1 MASGDCRNIQP
12 FSRRALL
19 SVGGVLGSIAIFLPL
34 GGAFCQTTRFVRI
47 EEFGGAAKAGFDNT
61 APLRRAMETLSGSG
75 GTVLLGPGEY
85 QFASSTL
92 LRQGAI
98 KRPSGV
104 TLQGAGASHTTVRI
118 IGSSVINQLFDASGS
133 SQVFTRQITFI
144 GNGVKAENAP
154 YAGALMVAK
163 LPASAQSDMSEI
175 FLQDCLVDN
184 FGSATWVLFEND
196 CPVHSIRHVGST
208 GCKWI
213 SRPGNAPGAG
223 DIGVPGHF
231 IYLYGYRGPIEQVLI
246 DDVSMDAAYIKGG
259 VAMIG
264 DINGGRVSV
273 SSISNA
279 GQFVANVGA
288 TPDGP
293 GAYAVVLYRKP
304 SGEPRNLEVSIDR
317 LDNVYSVGIYSA
329 GAHSNRYHIGSAWG
343 QRDTRDAT
351 LYKGILAIQGGHAI
365 DAQIDSVTDSLRV
378 LMISID
384 GGQRLGATAGNAGIS
399 VNLADVRS
407 TRGAH
412 DITIGAG
419 GSPRAGGVRI
429 TGERSGPAEVG
440 VDLRAARGTILQD
453 IDLGSLSSS
462 GAMHPIQ
469 IGSAAGQIIRV
480 TMPR

>member
-223 DIGVPGHF
+223 ETAERTRPVC
-231 IYLYGYRGPIEQVLI
+231 R
-246 DDVSMDAAYIKGG
+246 
-259 VAMIG
+259 
-264 DINGGRVSV
+264 R
-273 SSISNA
+273 
-279 GQFVANVGA
+279 
-288 TPDGP
+288 
-293 GAYAVVLYRKP
+293 R
-304 SGEPRNLEVSIDR
+304 
-317 LDNVYSVGIYSA
+317 SA
-329 GAHSNRYHIGSAWG
+329 
-343 QRDTRDAT
+343 
-351 LYKGILAIQGGHAI
+351 
-365 DAQIDSVTDSLRV
+365 
-378 LMISID
+378 
-384 GGQRLGATAGNAGIS
+384 
-399 VNLADVRS
+399 
-407 TRGAH
+407 
-412 DITIGAG
+412 
-419 GSPRAGGVRI
+419 
-429 TGERSGPAEVG
+429 
-440 VDLRAARGTILQD
+440 
-453 IDLGSLSSS
+453 
-462 GAMHPIQ
+462 
-469 IGSAAGQIIRV
+469 
-480 TMPR
+480 